1 MAICYP
7 GAMTQ
12 LIERKSASDAV
23 PADRQIVVVRLGE
36 IVLKKKNRPMF
47 VRQLARNIRRAT
59 RGLGVEDVALMP
71 NRIFLT
77 PGPQTDW
84 PELRDRLRRVFGVKN
99 FSLCDVLPWDADLIQ
114 AEVLRRAAA
123 RRFESFRIDVQ
134 RSDKRFPGTSQ
145 ELERSLGLAV
155 KTQSGARV
163 DLERPEAVFH
173 VEIQPGGA
181 YVHDER
187 IEGAAGLPAGV
198 SGRVVVLL
206 SGGIDSPVAAWRM
219 IGRGC
224 IATFVHFMSFPYL
237 DASSRDKAI
246 ALVRSLTRWQY
257 ESRLHVVS
265 FGDVQHQIV
274 AACPPKLR
282 VVLYR
287 RFMVR
292 IAQAIARREHAGALV
307 TGESLGQVSSQT
319 LSNIATIDAAVSMPV
334 LRPLIGRDK
343 DEIVEEAR
351 RIETFNISIEPD
363 QDCCTLFVPPH
374 PATSTRIDE
383 VEAAEQAL
391 DIDGLVALALE
402 HTETLTFRWPELPSP
417 PTPLPRA
424 GEGTPPLTPDPS
436 PKPGEGS

>member
-1 MAICYP
+1 
-7 GAMTQ
+7 MTQ
-12 LIERKSASDAV
+12 AVEKPAPYAPVPQDA
-23 PADRQIVVVRLGE
+23 RQVVVIRLGE

-47 VRQLARNIRRAT
+47 VRQLARNVRRAT
-59 RGLGVEDVALMP
+59 RGLSVESLDLLP
-71 NRIFLT
+71 NRIFIT

-99 FSLCDVLPWDADLIQ
+99 FSICQVLPWDVDAIRD
-114 AEVLRRAAA
+114 EVLRMAAA
-123 RRFESFRIDVQ
+123 RRFESFRIAVQ

-145 ELERSLGLAV
+145 DLERSIGAAV
-155 KTQSGARV
+155 KAQSGARV
-163 DLERPEAVFH
+163 DLERPEATFH

-181 YVHDER
+181 YLHDER
-187 IEGAAGLPAGV
+187 IEGPGGLPAGV
-198 SGRVVVLL
+198 SGRVVALL
-206 SGGIDSPVAAWRM
+206 SGGIDSPVAAWRI

-224 IATFVHFMSFPYL
+224 QASFVHFMSFPYL

-274 AACPPKLR
+274 ASCPPKLR

-292 IAQAIARREHAGALV
+292 IAEAIARREHAEALV

-319 LSNIATIDAAVSMPV
+319 LSNIATIDAAATLPV
-334 LRPLIGRDK
+334 LRPLVGRDK
-343 DEIVEEAR
+343 DEIIDEAR
-351 RIETFNISIEPD
+351 RIETYDISIEPD
-363 QDCCTLFVPPH
+363 QDCCTLFVPAH
-374 PATSTRIDE
+374 PATSSRLDE

-391 DIDGLVALALE
+391 DVDALVAQALE
-402 HTETLTFRWPELPSP
+402 HTETLTFRWPNDE
-417 PTPLPRA
+417 TQ
-424 GEGTPPLTPDPS
+424 
-436 PKPGEGS
+436 